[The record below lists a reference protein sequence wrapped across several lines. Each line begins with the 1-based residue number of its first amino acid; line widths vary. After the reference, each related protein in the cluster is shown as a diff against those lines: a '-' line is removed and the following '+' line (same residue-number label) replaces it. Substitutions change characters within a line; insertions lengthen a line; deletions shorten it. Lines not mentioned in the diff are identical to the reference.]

1 MPPPA
6 PHRPDPR
13 DLPDPIGTLDAF
25 AAAWHVLSG
34 LLAASPD
41 ENVIAHVRSLAEQ
54 WPLGRDQ
61 RDLRRAT
68 RLMARSAER
77 KEGADAVLADMRAL
91 ILGPGH
97 LLAAPYSSVHLNR
110 TGLVFEAE
118 TLRVRSFYH
127 RAGLAHTREGR
138 EPDDHIAVEL
148 ELLTLLASRALDAWD
163 SGDNGDN
170 AGEAGVPPGALRA
183 VGLIADFLEQHALLW
198 HPHFGELVTD
208 QADTA
213 FVQAV
218 GAWLIGT
225 SELAGEV
232 FAAEIDH
239 SRSARGVIHDR
250 KADTSGAAGE
260 WDAAWRKT

>member
-6 PHRPDPR
+6 PDRPDPR

-34 LLAASPD
+34 LLAAPPD
-41 ENVIAHVRSLAEQ
+41 EMVIAHVRSLAEQ

-77 KEGADAVLADMRAL
+77 EESADAVLADMRAL
-91 ILGPGH
+91 MIGPGH

-118 TLRVRSFYH
+118 TLQVRGFYH

-148 ELLTLLASRALDAWD
+148 ELLALLASRALDACD
-163 SGDNGDN
+163 RGEGVGDM
-170 AGEAGVPPGALRA
+170 PQTALRA
-183 VGLIADFLEQHALLW
+183 VGLIADFLEAHALLW
-198 HPHFGELVTD
+198 HPHFGELLAD

-213 FVQAV
+213 FMQAV

-225 SELAGEV
+225 SGLAGEV
-232 FAAEIDH
+232 FAGEIDH

-260 WDAAWRKT
+260 WDATPPGT